1 MDIFNAGLILFQ
13 ILSGGF
19 VPFAK
24 STIDDPIFKFVQE
37 DMDEEFWQILADN
50 GCNMID
56 SCDQEVRDLIFMMI
70 SAHPECR
77 PSAIE
82 VI

>member
-1 MDIFNAGLILFQ
+1 VDIFNAGLILFQ

-19 VPFAK
+19 LPFAK
-24 STIDDPIFKFVQE
+24 SSIDDPIFKFVEE
-37 DMDEEFWQILADN
+37 DMDEEFWEILAAN

-56 SCDQEVRDLIFMMI
+56 TCDQEVRDLIFMMI
-70 SAHPECR
+70 SANAECR